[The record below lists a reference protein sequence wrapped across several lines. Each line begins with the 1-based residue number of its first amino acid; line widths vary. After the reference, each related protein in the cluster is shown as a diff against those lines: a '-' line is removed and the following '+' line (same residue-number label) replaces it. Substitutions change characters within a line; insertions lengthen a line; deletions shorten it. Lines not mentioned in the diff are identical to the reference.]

1 MTNKR
6 KVSAKVIKAAGTNTQ
21 VLSRQQE
28 SEDEKYAINDIIEP
42 PYRIEDLQQI
52 RENSTILG
60 QCIDAYKRNIAGFGH
75 EMKYKQQDD
84 KETPEMKTE
93 WSLVDTEI
101 IPLFSFDK
109 PFKEILETAIDD
121 KETTG
126 NGYIEVIR
134 NLEGKPA
141 ELINMLPQYMRVTRK
156 DNKPQDVTYL
166 VNGKEI
172 KRKKIFR
179 RYVQRVGAV
188 DTYFK
193 EFGDPRFLN
202 KETGEFS
209 EVSLGEKNAT
219 EVIHLKI
226 GNGPYGIPRWV
237 SHVVHMVGARKAEE
251 LNLRYFKQGRHIPMA
266 ILLKNGILSE
276 ESEAALTDYVSN
288 VEGEDNQYKYL
299 VLQAESDEEGIV
311 GEARPNIDIELKSL
325 ADILQK
331 DALFLEYDEK
341 SRQKVQTAFR
351 LPDVYVGY
359 IRDFNRATAESVRE
373 ITEEQVFE
381 PERSALEYII
391 NNVLLLPYGLKHVYV
406 NLRKSEISNTE
417 DMVKTIEV
425 LADKGGL
432 TFQDVRNIAGNML
445 NKEFSDYD
453 IPEMNEPVALVLER
467 HRKVG
472 GWQKGLGETLQ
483 KSADSNA
490 NEDLVNVMKDL
501 RDLLESMQNA
511 ED

>member
-6 KVSAKVIKAAGTNTQ
+6 KVSAKVIKAAGTSTQ

-28 SEDEKYAINDIIEP
+28 SDNEKYAVNDIIEP

-75 EMKYKQQDD
+75 EMKYKQEDD
-84 KETPEMKTE
+84 EDTLEKKAE
-93 WSLVDTEI
+93 WTLVDTKI

-109 PFKEILETAIDD
+109 PFKEILETGIDD

-156 DNKPQDVTYL
+156 DNKPQEVTYL

-172 KRKKIFR
+172 KRKKVFR

-209 EVSLGEKNAT
+209 EISLGEKNAT

-276 ESEAALTDYVSN
+276 DSEAAITDYVSH
-288 VEGEDNQYKYL
+288 VEGEDNQHKYL
-299 VLQAESDEEGIV
+299 LLQVESAEEGVV
-311 GEARPNIDIELKSL
+311 GDTQPNVDIELKSL
-325 ADILQK
+325 ADILQN
-331 DALFLEYDEK
+331 DALFLEYDDK
-341 SRQKVQTAFR
+341 SRQKVQSAFR
-351 LPDVYVGY
+351 LPDIYVGY
-359 IRDFNRATAESVRE
+359 SRDFNRATADAARE

-381 PERSALEYII
+381 PERNSLEFII
-391 NNVLLLPYGLKHVYV
+391 NNILLLPYELKHVYV
-406 NLRKSEISNTE
+406 NLRKPEISNTE
-417 DMVKTIEV
+417 DLVKMLDVLSKYGGTTFNDLREV
-425 LADKGGL
+425 AAK
-432 TFQDVRNIAGNML
+432 VL
-445 NKEFSDYD
+445 NKDL
-453 IPEMNEPVALVLER
+453 EPFESEEASQPIALVLQAIKKASE
-467 HRKVG
+467 
-472 GWQKGLGETLQ
+472 QKTTETVQ
-483 KSADSNA
+483 KSGTPT
-490 NEDLVNVMKDL
+490 DLVMIMKDL
-501 RDLLESMQNA
+501 RDLLESMQDA

>member
-6 KVSAKVIKAAGTNTQ
+6 KVSAKVIKAIGTGAQ

-28 SEDEKYAINDIIEP
+28 DEVEKNAINDIIQP
-42 PYRIEDLQQI
+42 PYEITRLQEI
-52 RENSTILG
+52 KENSTILG

-75 EMKYKQQDD
+75 EMKYKEEDAE
-84 KETPEMKTE
+84 ETTEMKAE
-93 WSLVDTEI
+93 WALVDKEI
-101 IPLFSFDK
+101 IPFFSFEK
-109 PFKEILETAIDD
+109 PFKEILETVIDD

-141 ELINMLPQYMRVTRK
+141 EVVNMLPQYMRVTRK
-156 DNKPQDVTYL
+156 DDKPQDVTYII
-166 VNGKEI
+166 NEKEV
-172 KRKKIFR
+172 KRKKLFR
-179 RYVQRVGAV
+179 RYVQQVGTIN
-188 DTYFK
+188 TYFK
-193 EFGDPRFLN
+193 EYGDPRFLN

-209 EVSLGEKNAT
+209 AVSLAEKNAT

-276 ESEAALTDYVSN
+276 ESEAAITDYVSN
-288 VEGEDNQYKYL
+288 VEGEDNQHKYL
-299 VLQAESDEEGIV
+299 LLQVEPAEEGVV
-311 GEARPNIDIELKSL
+311 GDTPPQVDIELKSL
-325 ADILQK
+325 ADILQN

-341 SRQKVQTAFR
+341 SRQKVQSAFR

-381 PERSALEYII
+381 PERNNLEFII

-417 DMVKTIEV
+417 DLVKTIEI

-445 NKEFSDYD
+445 NKEFTEYD
-453 IPEMNEPVALVLER
+453 MPEADQPVALVLER
-467 HRKVG
+467 QRKVS
-472 GWQKGLGETLQ
+472 GWDKGLSETLQ
-483 KSADSNA
+483 KSAGTNS

-501 RDLLESMQNA
+501 RDLLESM
-511 ED
+511 

>member
-1 MTNKR
+1 MTSKY
-6 KVSAKVIKAAGTNTQ
+6 KVSVIKGAGGISNPIISQ
-21 VLSRQQE
+21 QQE
-28 SEDEKYAINDIIEP
+28 DSKEKNAINGIIEP

-75 EMKYKQQDD
+75 EMKYKQGDV
-84 KETPEMKTE
+84 KETVEMKNE
-93 WSLVDTEI
+93 WSYVNDEI
-101 IPLFSFDK
+101 IPYFSFDK
-109 PFKEILETAIDD
+109 PFKEILETVIDD

-134 NLEGKPA
+134 NMDKKPA
-141 ELINMLPQYMRVTRK
+141 ELINMLPQYMRAMRK
-156 DNKPQDVTYL
+156 DQEPQEVEY
-166 VNGKEI
+166 VINGKSI
-172 KRKKIFR
+172 KRKKLFR
-179 RYVQRVGAV
+179 RYVQEV
-188 DTYFK
+188 DNNTIYFK

-202 KETGEFS
+202 KKTGKYGT
-209 EVSLGEKNAT
+209 VSHGEDEAT
-219 EVIHLKI
+219 EVLHLKI
-226 GNGPYGIPRWV
+226 GNGAYGIPRWI

-251 LNLRYFKQGRHIPMA
+251 LNLRYFKQGRHVPMA
-266 ILLKNGILSE
+266 MIIKNGLLDDD
-276 ESEAALTDYVSN
+276 SEAALADYASSI
-288 VEGEDNQYKYL
+288 EGEDNQHKFL
-299 VLQAESDEEGIV
+299 LLQLKAGEDEAT
-311 GEARPNIDIELKSL
+311 GEPVPADIELKSL
-325 ADILQK
+325 ADILQN

-341 SRQKVQTAFR
+341 SRQKVQSAFR

>member
-1 MTNKR
+1 MTKKR
-6 KVSAKVIKAAGTNTQ
+6 KVSARVIKAAGTGTQ

-28 SEDEKYAINDIIEP
+28 DEVEKNAINDIIQP
-42 PYRIEDLQQI
+42 PYEITRLQEI
-52 RENSTILG
+52 KENSTILG

-75 EMKYKQQDD
+75 EMKYKEEDAE
-84 KETPEMKTE
+84 ETPEMKVE
-93 WSLVDTEI
+93 WTLIDKEI
-101 IPLFSFDK
+101 IPFFSFEK
-109 PFKEILETAIDD
+109 PFKEILETVIDD

-134 NLEGKPA
+134 NLEGKPT
-141 ELINMLPQYMRVTRK
+141 ELVNMLPQYMRVTRK
-156 DNKPQDVTYL
+156 DDRPQDVTYII
-166 VNGKEI
+166 NGKEV
-172 KRKKIFR
+172 KRKKLFR
-179 RYVQRVGAV
+179 RYVQQVGAI

-193 EFGDPRFLN
+193 EYGDPRFLN
-202 KETGEFS
+202 KETGEF
-209 EVSLGEKNAT
+209 GTATFGDKNAT
-219 EVIHLKI
+219 EVIQMKI

-266 ILLKNGILSE
+266 ILLKNGVLSE
-276 ESEAALTDYVSN
+276 DSEKELMDYVST
-288 VEGEDNQYKYL
+288 VEGEENQHKYL
-299 VLQAESDEEGIV
+299 VLQVESAEEGIV
-311 GEARPNIDIELKSL
+311 GDTQPNVDIELKSL
-325 ADILQK
+325 ADILQN

-341 SRQKVQTAFR
+341 SRQKVQSAFR

-381 PERSALEYII
+381 PERNTLEFII

-432 TFQDVRNIAGNML
+432 TLQDVRNLASNML
-445 NKEFSDYD
+445 NKEFTDYD
-453 IPEMNEPVALVLER
+453 IPEANQPVALVLER
-467 HRKVG
+467 HRKVS
-472 GWQKGLGETLQ
+472 GWDKGVGEQLQ
-483 KSADSNA
+483 KSVGTNS

-501 RDLLESMQNA
+501 RDLLESMQDA

>member
-6 KVSAKVIKAAGTNTQ
+6 KVSAKVIKAAGTSTQ

-28 SEDEKYAINDIIEP
+28 SENEKYAVNDIIEP

-75 EMKYKQQDD
+75 EMKYKQEDD
-84 KETPEMKTE
+84 EETLEKKAE
-93 WSLVDTEI
+93 WTLVDTEI

-109 PFKEILETAIDD
+109 PFKEILETSIDD

-156 DNKPQDVTYL
+156 DNKPQEVTYL

-172 KRKKIFR
+172 KRKKVFR
-179 RYVQRVGAV
+179 RYLQRVGAV

-209 EVSLGEKNAT
+209 EISLGEKNAT

-276 ESEAALTDYVSN
+276 DSEAAITDYVSN
-288 VEGEDNQYKYL
+288 VEGEDNQHKYL
-299 VLQAESDEEGIV
+299 LLQVESAEEGVV
-311 GEARPNIDIELKSL
+311 GDTQPNVDIELKSL
-325 ADILQK
+325 ADILQN
-331 DALFLEYDEK
+331 DALFLEYDDK
-341 SRQKVQTAFR
+341 SRQKVQSAFR
-351 LPDVYVGY
+351 LPDIYVGY
-359 IRDFNRATAESVRE
+359 SRDFNRATADAARE

-381 PERSALEYII
+381 PERNSLEFII
-391 NNVLLLPYGLKHVYV
+391 NNILLLPYELKHVYV
-406 NLRKSEISNTE
+406 NLRKPEISNTE
-417 DMVKTIEV
+417 DLVKILDVLSKYGGTTFNDLREV
-425 LADKGGL
+425 AAK
-432 TFQDVRNIAGNML
+432 VL
-445 NKEFSDYD
+445 NKDL
-453 IPEMNEPVALVLER
+453 EPFESEEASQPIALVLQAIK
-467 HRKVG
+467 KVSD
-472 GWQKGLGETLQ
+472 QKTTESVQ
-483 KSADSNA
+483 KSDTAA
-490 NEDLVNVMKDL
+490 DLVIIMKDL
-501 RDLLESMQNA
+501 RDLLESMQDA

>member
-6 KVSAKVIKAAGTNTQ
+6 KVSAKVIKAAGTGAQ

-28 SEDEKYAINDIIEP
+28 DEVEKNAINDIIQP
-42 PYRIEDLQQI
+42 PYEITRLQEI
-52 RENSTILG
+52 KENSTILG

-75 EMKYKQQDD
+75 EMKYKEEDAE
-84 KETPEMKTE
+84 ETTEMKAE
-93 WSLVDTEI
+93 WTLVDKEI
-101 IPLFSFDK
+101 IPFFSFEK
-109 PFKEILETAIDD
+109 PFKEILETVIDD

-141 ELINMLPQYMRVTRK
+141 EVVNMLPQYMRVTRK
-156 DNKPQDVTYL
+156 DDKPQDVTYF

-179 RYVQRVGAV
+179 RYVQQVGVV

-209 EVSLGEKNAT
+209 DVTLGDKNAT

-226 GNGPYGIPRWV
+226 GNGPYGVPRWV

-276 ESEAALTDYVSN
+276 ESEAAITDYVSN
-288 VEGEDNQYKYL
+288 VEGEDNQHKYL
-299 VLQAESDEEGIV
+299 LLQVESAEEGIV
-311 GEARPNIDIELKSL
+311 GDAPIPVDIELKSL
-325 ADILQK
+325 ADILQN

-341 SRQKVQTAFR
+341 SRQKVQSSFR

-381 PERSALEYII
+381 PERNNLEFII

-425 LADKGGL
+425 LSDKGGL

-445 NKEFSDYD
+445 NKEFTDYD
-453 IPEMNEPVALVLER
+453 MPEANEPVALVLER
-467 HRKVG
+467 HRKVS
-472 GWQKGLGETLQ
+472 GWEKGLNEKLQ
-483 KSADSNA
+483 KSADNNS

-501 RDLLESMQNA
+501 RDLLESMQDA

>member
-1 MTNKR
+1 MTKKR
-6 KVSAKVIKAAGTNTQ
+6 KVSAKVIKAVGTSTQ

-28 SEDEKYAINDIIEP
+28 SENEKNTVNDIIEP

-75 EMKYKQQDD
+75 EMKYKQGDI
-84 KETPEMKTE
+84 KETTEMKME
-93 WSLVDTEI
+93 WSFVNDEV
-101 IPLFSFDK
+101 IPFFSFDK
-109 PFKEILETAIDD
+109 PFKEVLETSIDD
-121 KETTG
+121 RETTG

-134 NLEGKPA
+134 NLDGKPA
-141 ELINMLPQYMRVTRK
+141 ELVNMLSQYMRVTRK
-156 DNKPQDVTYL
+156 DDKPQEVTYTI
-166 VNGKEI
+166 NGNEV
-172 KRKKIFR
+172 KRKKLFR
-179 RYVQRVGAV
+179 RYVQRVGNT

-202 KETGEFS
+202 KETGQFGTS
-209 EVSLGEKNAT
+209 TFGEKNAT
-219 EVIHLKI
+219 EVIQLKI

-288 VEGEDNQYKYL
+288 VEGEDNQHKYL
-299 VLQAESDEEGIV
+299 LLQVESAEEGIV
-311 GEARPNIDIELKSL
+311 GDTPTSVDIELKSL
-325 ADILQK
+325 ADILQN

-341 SRQKVQTAFR
+341 SRQKVQSAFR

-381 PERSALEYII
+381 PERSALEFII

-432 TFQDVRNIAGNML
+432 TFQDIRNIAGNML

-453 IPEMNEPVALVLER
+453 IPEADQPVALVLER
-467 HRKVG
+467 HRKVS
-472 GWQKGLGETLQ
+472 GWEEGLSEKLQ
-483 KSADSNA
+483 KSAGGNA
-490 NEDLVNVMKDL
+490 KEELVNVMKDV
-501 RDLLESMQNA
+501 RDLLESMQDA

>member
-1 MTNKR
+1 MANKY
-6 KVSAKVIKAAGTNTQ
+6 KVSVVKGAAGVSNP
-21 VLSRQQE
+21 VISRQQE
-28 SEDEKYAINDIIEP
+28 EPSEKNAINGVIEP

-75 EMKYKQQDD
+75 EMKYKQGDV
-84 KETPEMKTE
+84 KETVEMKNE
-93 WSLVDTEI
+93 WSYVSDEV
-101 IPLFSFDK
+101 IPYFSFDK
-109 PFKEILETAIDD
+109 PFKEVLETVIDD
-121 KETTG
+121 RETTG

-134 NLEGKPA
+134 NMEKRPA
-141 ELINMLPQYMRVTRK
+141 ELINMLPQYMRVMRK
-156 DNKPQDVTYL
+156 DQEAQEVVY
-166 VNGKEI
+166 VINGKPI
-172 KRKKIFR
+172 KRKKFFR
-179 RYVQRVGAV
+179 RYVQEV
-188 DTYFK
+188 DTNTIYFK

-202 KETGEFS
+202 KKTGKYGAAS
-209 EVSLGEKNAT
+209 HGEDEAT
-219 EVIHLKI
+219 EVLHLKI
-226 GNGPYGIPRWV
+226 GNGAYGIPRWL

-251 LNLRYFKQGRHIPMA
+251 LNLRYFKQGRHVPMA
-266 ILLKNGILSE
+266 MIIKNGLLDDD
-276 ESEAALTDYVSN
+276 SEAALADYASSI
-288 VEGEDNQYKYL
+288 EGEDNQHKFL
-299 VLQAESDEEGIV
+299 LLQLKAGEDEAT
-311 GEARPNIDIELKSL
+311 GEPVPADIELKSL
-325 ADILQK
+325 ADILQN

-341 SRQKVQTAFR
+341 SRQKVQSAFR

-381 PERSALEYII
+381 PERNNLEFII

-417 DMVKTIEV
+417 DLVKTIEI

-445 NKEFSDYD
+445 NKEFTEYD
-453 IPEMNEPVALVLER
+453 MPEADQPVALVLER
-467 HRKVG
+467 QRKVS
-472 GWQKGLGETLQ
+472 GWDKGLSEKLQ
-483 KSADSNA
+483 KSAGTNS

-501 RDLLESMQNA
+501 RDLLESMQDA

>member
-1 MTNKR
+1 MANKY
-6 KVSAKVIKAAGTNTQ
+6 KVSVIKGAGGVVVNPLTSQ
-21 VLSRQQE
+21 QQE
-28 SEDEKYAINDIIEP
+28 GTEEKNAINDIIEP
-42 PYRIEDLQQI
+42 PYRIEDLLKI

-75 EMKYKQQDD
+75 EMKYKQGDI
-84 KETPEMKTE
+84 KETVEMKKE
-93 WSLVDTEI
+93 WSYVTDEI
-101 IPLFSFDK
+101 IPYFSFEK
-109 PFKEILETAIDD
+109 PFKEILETGIDD
-121 KETTG
+121 KESTG

-134 NLEGKPA
+134 NKSNEPDQLA
-141 ELINMLPQYMRVTRK
+141 NMQPQYMRVTRK
-156 DNKPQDVTYL
+156 DEALQDVTYT
-166 VNGKEI
+166 VNGKNI
-172 KRKKIFR
+172 TRKKKFR
-179 RYVQRVGAV
+179 RYVQIV
-188 DTYFK
+188 DNNPIYFK

-202 KETGEFS
+202 KKTGKFS
-209 EVSLGEKNAT
+209 NESFGGDNAT
-219 EVIHLKI
+219 EILHLKI

-251 LNLRYFKQGRHIPMA
+251 LNLRYFKQGRHVPMA
-266 ILLKNGILSE
+266 MIIKNGLLDDG
-276 ESEAALTDYVSN
+276 SEAALADYASSI
-288 VEGEDNQYKYL
+288 EGEENQHKFL
-299 VLQAESDEEGIV
+299 LLQLKAGEDEAT
-311 GEARPNIDIELKSL
+311 GEPVPADIELKSL
-325 ADILQK
+325 ADILQN

-341 SRQKVQTAFR
+341 SRQKVQSAFR

-381 PERSALEYII
+381 PERNNLEFII

-432 TFQDVRNIAGNML
+432 TFQDVRNLASNML

-453 IPEMNEPVALVLER
+453 IPEADQPIALVLER
-467 HRKVG
+467 QRKVS
-472 GWQKGLGETLQ
+472 GWDKGLGEQLQ
-483 KSADSNA
+483 KSAGTNS

-501 RDLLESMQNA
+501 RDLLESMQDA

>member
-1 MTNKR
+1 MTKKR
-6 KVSAKVIKAAGTNTQ
+6 KVSAKVIKATGTGAQ

-28 SEDEKYAINDIIEP
+28 DEVEKNAINDIIQP
-42 PYRIEDLQQI
+42 PYEITRLQEI
-52 RENSTILG
+52 KENSTILG

-75 EMKYKQQDD
+75 EMKYKEEDAE
-84 KETPEMKTE
+84 ETIEMKAE
-93 WSLVDTEI
+93 WTLVDKEI
-101 IPLFSFDK
+101 IPFFSFEK
-109 PFKEILETAIDD
+109 PFKEILETVIDD

-134 NLEGKPA
+134 NLEGKPT
-141 ELINMLPQYMRVTRK
+141 EVVNMLPQYMRVTRK
-156 DNKPQDVTYL
+156 DDKPQDVTYII
-166 VNGKEI
+166 NGKEV
-172 KRKKIFR
+172 KRKKLFR
-179 RYVQRVGAV
+179 RYVQQVGTI

-193 EFGDPRFLN
+193 EYGDPRFLN

-209 EVSLGEKNAT
+209 AVSLGEKNAT

-266 ILLKNGILSE
+266 ILLKNGILSDD
-276 ESEAALTDYVSN
+276 SEAAIADYVSN
-288 VEGEDNQYKYL
+288 VEGEDNQHKYL
-299 VLQAESDEEGIV
+299 LLQVESAEEGVV
-311 GEARPNIDIELKSL
+311 GDTQPNVDIELKSL
-325 ADILQK
+325 ADILQN

-341 SRQKVQTAFR
+341 SRQKVQSAFR

-381 PERSALEYII
+381 PERNNLEFII

-453 IPEMNEPVALVLER
+453 IPEANEPVALVIER

-483 KSADSNA
+483 KSADSNS

-501 RDLLESMQNA
+501 RDLLESMQDA

>member
-6 KVSAKVIKAAGTNTQ
+6 KVSAKVIKAAGTSTQ

-28 SEDEKYAINDIIEP
+28 DEKEKNAVNDIITP

-75 EMKYKQQDD
+75 EMKYKQGDI
-84 KETPEMKTE
+84 KETAEMKTE
-93 WSLVDTEI
+93 WSFVNDEV
-101 IPLFSFDK
+101 IPFFSFDK
-109 PFKEILETAIDD
+109 PFKEVLETSIDD
-121 KETTG
+121 RETTG

-141 ELINMLPQYMRVTRK
+141 ELVNMLPQYMRVTRK
-156 DNKPQDVTYL
+156 DDKPQDVTYII
-166 VNGKEI
+166 NGKEV
-172 KRKKIFR
+172 KRKKLFR
-179 RYVQRVGAV
+179 RYVQQVGTI

-193 EFGDPRFLN
+193 EYGDPRFLN
-202 KETGEFS
+202 KETGEF
-209 EVSLGEKNAT
+209 GTATFGDKNAT
-219 EVIHLKI
+219 EVIQLKI

-276 ESEAALTDYVSN
+276 DSEAAITDYVSN
-288 VEGEDNQYKYL
+288 VEGEDNQHKYL
-299 VLQAESDEEGIV
+299 LLQVESAEEGIV
-311 GEARPNIDIELKSL
+311 GDTPIPVDIELKSL
-325 ADILQK
+325 ADILQN

-341 SRQKVQTAFR
+341 SRQKVQSAFR

-381 PERSALEYII
+381 PERNNLEFII

-432 TFQDVRNIAGNML
+432 TFQDVRNLAGNML

-453 IPEMNEPVALVLER
+453 MPEANEPVALVIER
-467 HRKVG
+467 HRKVS
-472 GWQKGLGETLQ
+472 GWQKGLSETLQ
-483 KSADSNA
+483 KSADDKS
-490 NEDLVNVMKDL
+490 NEDLVNVIKDL
-501 RDLLESMQNA
+501 RDVLESMQDA

>member
-1 MTNKR
+1 MTKKR
-6 KVSAKVIKAAGTNTQ
+6 QVSAKVIKAAGTSTQ

-28 SEDEKYAINDIIEP
+28 SENEKYAVNGIIEP

-75 EMKYKQQDD
+75 EMKYKQEDD
-84 KETPEMKTE
+84 KETPEMKAE
-93 WSLVDTEI
+93 WTLVDTEI

-109 PFKEILETAIDD
+109 PFKEIFETAIDD

-219 EVIHLKI
+219 EVLHLKI

-276 ESEAALTDYVSN
+276 ESEVAITDYVSN
-288 VEGEDNQYKYL
+288 VEGEDNQHKYL
-299 VLQAESDEEGIV
+299 LLQVESAEEGVV
-311 GEARPNIDIELKSL
+311 GDTPPNVDIELKSL
-325 ADILQK
+325 ADILQN

-341 SRQKVQTAFR
+341 SRQKVQSAFR

-381 PERSALEYII
+381 PERSNLEFII

-453 IPEMNEPVALVLER
+453 ISEANEPVALVLER

-483 KSADSNA
+483 KSADSNS

>member
-28 SEDEKYAINDIIEP
+28 SENEKYAVNDIIEP

-75 EMKYKQQDD
+75 EMKYKQEDD
-84 KETPEMKTE
+84 QETPDMKAE
-93 WSLVDTEI
+93 WTLVDTEI
-101 IPLFSFDK
+101 IPQFSFEK
-109 PFKEILETAIDD
+109 PFKEILETGIDD

-156 DNKPQDVTYL
+156 DNKPQEVTYL

-172 KRKKIFR
+172 KRKKVFR

-209 EVSLGEKNAT
+209 EISLGEKNAT

-276 ESEAALTDYVSN
+276 DSEAAITDYVSH
-288 VEGEDNQYKYL
+288 VEGEDNQHKYL
-299 VLQAESDEEGIV
+299 LLQVESAEEGVV
-311 GEARPNIDIELKSL
+311 GDTQPNVDIELKSL
-325 ADILQK
+325 ADILQN
-331 DALFLEYDEK
+331 DALFLEYDDK
-341 SRQKVQTAFR
+341 SRQKVQSAFR
-351 LPDVYVGY
+351 LPDIYVGY
-359 IRDFNRATAESVRE
+359 SRDFNRATADAARE

-381 PERSALEYII
+381 PERNSLEFII
-391 NNVLLLPYGLKHVYV
+391 NNILLLPYELKHVYV
-406 NLRKSEISNTE
+406 NLRKPEISNTE
-417 DMVKTIEV
+417 DLVKMLDVLSKYGGTTFNDLREV
-425 LADKGGL
+425 AAK
-432 TFQDVRNIAGNML
+432 VL
-445 NKEFSDYD
+445 NKDL
-453 IPEMNEPVALVLER
+453 EPFESEEASQPIALVLQAIKKASE
-467 HRKVG
+467 
-472 GWQKGLGETLQ
+472 QKTTETVQ
-483 KSADSNA
+483 KSGTPT
-490 NEDLVNVMKDL
+490 DLVMIMKDL
-501 RDLLESMQNA
+501 RDLLESMQDA

>member
-1 MTNKR
+1 MASKY
-6 KVSAKVIKAAGTNTQ
+6 KVSVIKGAGGVSNPVISQ
-21 VLSRQQE
+21 QQE
-28 SEDEKYAINDIIEP
+28 DSKEKNAINGIIEP

-75 EMKYKQQDD
+75 EMRYKQNDVE
-84 KETPEMKTE
+84 ETDEMKKE
-93 WSLVDTEI
+93 WSFVDTEI
-101 IPLFSFDK
+101 IPFFSFDK
-109 PFKEILETAIDD
+109 PFKEILEVAIDD
-121 KETTG
+121 RETTG

-134 NLEGKPA
+134 NASNQPDQLA
-141 ELINMLPQYMRVTRK
+141 NMLPQHMRITRK
-156 DNKPQDVTYL
+156 DEELQDVKYI
-166 VNGKEI
+166 VNGKSI
-172 KRKKIFR
+172 TRKKKFR
-179 RYVQRVGAV
+179 RYVQIV
-188 DTYFK
+188 DNNPIYFK

-202 KETGEFS
+202 KKTGKFS
-209 EVSLGEKNAT
+209 KESFGGDNAT
-219 EVIHLKI
+219 EILHLKI

-251 LNLRYFKQGRHIPMA
+251 LNLRYFKQGRHVPMA
-266 ILLKNGILSE
+266 IIIKNGLLDDD
-276 ESEAALTDYVSN
+276 SEAALADYATSI
-288 VEGEDNQYKYL
+288 EGEDNQHKFL
-299 VLQAESDEEGIV
+299 LLQLKAGEDEAT
-311 GEARPNIDIELKSL
+311 GEPVPADIEIKSL
-325 ADILQK
+325 ADILQN

-341 SRQKVQTAFR
+341 SRQKVQSAFR

-381 PERSALEYII
+381 PERNNLEFII

-483 KSADSNA
+483 KSADSNS

-501 RDLLESMQNA
+501 RDLLESMQDA